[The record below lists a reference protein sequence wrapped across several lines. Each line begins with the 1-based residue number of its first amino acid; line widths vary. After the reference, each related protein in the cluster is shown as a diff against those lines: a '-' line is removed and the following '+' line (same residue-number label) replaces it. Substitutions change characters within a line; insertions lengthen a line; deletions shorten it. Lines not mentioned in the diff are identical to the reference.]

1 MEELRALLVDLKRR
15 AEAVLPSLNLEQKKQ
30 KLLELEDASS
40 ASDFWNDRKTAEKT
54 MKRITE
60 LQDEIQYWSGVLGE
74 IDSSEKLLE
83 ELEAAHD
90 ADMLRDVENDI
101 DRIAKEFRVRELGA
115 LFFGKYDTENA
126 VLAIHAG
133 AGGVD
138 AQDFAEM
145 LLRMYLRFS
154 ENMHFD
160 AKVISESRG
169 DEAGLKSVVLEI
181 RGAHAYG
188 YLQSENGVHR
198 LVRQSPFNAN
208 NLRQTSFVL
217 VEVIPLLEDLKEIQI
232 DPKELRID
240 TFRAS
245 GAGGQHVNKTDSAV
259 RITHLP
265 TSMTVE
271 VQSERSQAQNKERA
285 MAIMQSK
292 LHALHESELA
302 KEKREV
308 RGEAKSAE
316 WGSQIRSYVLHPYKL
331 VKDHRTNHEEHN
343 AEGVLDGD
351 IFPFIEAFLKDKAT
365 KKNAKMS

>member
-1 MEELRALLVDLKRR
+1 MEELRSVLRDLQDR
-15 AEAVLPSLNLEQKKQ
+15 AESVLPSLNLEQKKQ
-30 KLLELEDASS
+30 KLLELEEAS
-40 ASDFWNDRKTAEKT
+40 AQPGFWDDRRKAETT

-60 LQDEIQYWSGVLGE
+60 FQDEIAYWSQIVPE
-74 IDSSEKLLE
+74 IESHLKLLE
-83 ELEAAHD
+83 QLAVEKD
-90 ADMLRDVENDI
+90 ATMEKDVQDDVDRML
-101 DRIAKEFRVRELGA
+101 KEFRLRELSA

-126 VLAIHAG
+126 IVGIHAG

-138 AQDFAEM
+138 AQDWASM
-145 LLRMYLRFS
+145 LLRMYLRFF
-154 ENMHFD
+154 ERMNFD
-160 AKVISESRG
+160 VKVISESSG
-169 DEAGLKSVVLEI
+169 EEAGIKSATLEV
-181 RGAHAYG
+181 RGAHVFG

-208 NLRQTSFVL
+208 SLRQTSFAL
-217 VEVIPLLEDLKEIQI
+217 VEVIPLLEDIKEITI

-265 TSMTVE
+265 TKMTVE

-285 MAIMQSK
+285 MSIMQSK
-292 LHALHESELA
+292 LHILYESQREA
-302 KEKREV
+302 EKRQV

-316 WGSQIRSYVLHPYKL
+316 WGNQIRSYVLHPYKL

-343 AEGVLDGD
+343 AENVLDGD
-351 IFPFIEAFLKDKAT
+351 IFPFVEAFLKDKA
-365 KKNAKMS
+365 KQKNTSV